1 MSMTMTLRSAASA
14 LFGVPPMASFF
25 RKAPTRVSRVE
36 PVMRA
41 PESPVPAGVDMD
53 RILQAARAKPV
64 NLDIIEWA
72 AEAPAGANETVV
84 AEAPAAPAEATADT
98 HSRRIRERY
107 LSARFPGVVHK
118 IADLESPARVVKAAR
133 LYFEDGELEMAI
145 ELLDAA
151 IQQNSR
157 AESVWLAELEI
168 LFLARDAARFV
179 ECARAFRALHAGSA
193 AWGEVARLGAALAPT
208 EAMFV
213 SGAFATSHAHYGPWP
228 DLPNWIQANWDL
240 TAEIIAGDFHRSMRR
255 AAPRIAA

>member
-1 MSMTMTLRSAASA
+1 MSMTLRSAATA

-25 RKAPTRVSRVE
+25 RKAPARNRVE

-41 PESPVPAGVDMD
+41 PGAPAPAGVDMD
-53 RILQAARAKPV
+53 RILHAARAKPV

-72 AEAPAGANETVV
+72 AETPAAANETVV
-84 AEAPAAPAEATADT
+84 AESPAAPADSTADT

-118 IADLESPARVVKAAR
+118 VADLESPARVVKAAR

-208 EAMFV
+208 EALFV
-213 SGAFATSHAHYGPWP
+213 SGASASSHAHYGPWP

-240 TAEIIAGDFHRSMRR
+240 TAEIVAGDFHRSMRR